1 MYKVDKIKNFFDCD
15 LCHELL
21 VDPISIQCGSNVCK
35 GHLDKLLK
43 NVSKDK
49 SSFQFEICKEEH
61 FIPSS
66 DFKVNKMVQNGLEI
80 QFNTLKLTPIFDE
93 CKAVIKTVHEKVA
106 KIEMLEKNSEV
117 YIYDYFEDI
126 KRKVDIR
133 REDLKMKIDKYSD
146 EVIQSI
152 EGTQVNY
159 IKISKQVNQ
168 ISTNIEQSKKELDYY
183 MKRFDTFDIND
194 KKFEDIKQGVVGV
207 NKKFD
212 KIILD
217 YNNALIGNK
226 EYSFKYYEISIADV
240 FGRFYDEKYVRHI

>member
-1 MYKVDKIKNFFDCD
+1 LN
-15 LCHELL
+15 
-21 VDPISIQCGSNVCK
+21 
-35 GHLDKLLK
+35 
-43 NVSKDK
+43 NVSKEK
-49 SSFQFEICKEEH
+49 GLFKCEICKEEH
-61 FIPSS
+61 FIPKSG
-66 DFKVNKMVQNGLEI
+66 FKVNKRLQNGLEI

-93 CKAVIKTVHEKVA
+93 CKKVIKTARERVA
-106 KIEMLEKNSEV
+106 KIDTLEKNSEG

-126 KRKVDIR
+126 KRQVDIR

-168 ISTNIEQSKKELDYY
+168 ISTNIEQSKKELDHFV
-183 MKRFDTFDIND
+183 KRFDTFDID
-194 KKFEDIKQGVVGV
+194 EKKFEDIKQRVVGV

-226 EYSFKYYEISIADV
+226 EYSFEYYEISIADV
-240 FGRFYDEKYVRHI
+240 FGRFYDKKYVRHI